1 MPPFSSS
8 IGRHAILAFL
18 LALAASSHFATGQ
31 TDAPPLGALKELSF
45 ANLSDRNLTP
55 LGTSALGIRPN
66 EWKHAESANFVYHF
80 FQSFVAAPVAQEAEY
95 YYRVVAAEMEKET
108 AQWERKC
115 HVFIFEKPEDWRAFQ
130 GKASLDPWTG
140 GICAGSELFILRD
153 PSYKWKGNTLG
164 HEVAHLV
171 ANRFFGS
178 GLPLWIREGHAEYA
192 ASRGYAAFHRLRGY
206 RARPRTQAVDPARF
220 IALAR
225 LTNAMTYPVDPMEVA
240 VFYDESERL
249 VRFLSAANKQGFAR
263 FFDAL
268 SKGNQFETALN
279 KGFAGRFINLDALE
293 REFKDYATKEH
304 GTALQD

>member
-1 MPPFSSS
+1 MST
-8 IGRHAILAFL
+8 RTRL
-18 LALAASSHFATGQ
+18 LTLAACLAAATT
-31 TDAPPLGALKELSF
+31 TDAQTTAGLGALPEVAF
-45 ANLSDRNLTP
+45 TNLSDRNVTP
-55 LGTSALGIRPN
+55 LGQSALLIRGN
-66 EWKHAESANFVYHF
+66 DWKHAETANFVYHF
-80 FQSFVAAPVAQEAEY
+80 FQSFVAGPVAQEAEY
-95 YYRVVAAEMEKET
+95 YYRVIAAEMEKET

-115 HVFIFEKPEDWRAFQ
+115 HIFIFEKPDDWRAFQ

-140 GICAGSELFILRD
+140 GICAGNELFIVRD

-206 RARPRTQAVDPARF
+206 RARPRTQAVNPTRF
-220 IALAR
+220 ISLAR
-225 LTNAMTYPVDPMEVA
+225 LTTALTYPTDPAEVE

-249 VRFLSAANKQGFAR
+249 VRFLSATNKQGFAR

-268 SKGNQFETALN
+268 SKGNHFESALN

>member
-1 MPPFSSS
+1 MPLRFLS
-8 IGRHAILAFL
+8 RFFILVATG
-18 LALAASSHFATGQ
+18 LAAGVHAVLAQ
-31 TDAPPLGALKELSF
+31 TNPAALGALPEIPF
-45 ANLSDRNLTP
+45 TRLSDRNLTP
-55 LGTSALGIRPN
+55 LGNSALAIREN
-66 EWKHAESANFVYHF
+66 DWKHAETTNFVYHF
-80 FQSFVAAPVAQEAEY
+80 FQSFVAGPVAQEAEY
-95 YYRVVAAEMEKET
+95 YYRVIAAEMEKET
-108 AQWERKC
+108 TQWERKC

-153 PSYKWKGNTLG
+153 HSYKWKGNTLG

-206 RARPRTQAVDPARF
+206 RARPRTQAVNPAQF
-220 IALAR
+220 ISLAQ
-225 LTNAMTYPVDPMEVA
+225 LTNAVTYPIDPAQVE
-240 VFYDESERL
+240 VFYDEAERL

-263 FFDAL
+263 LFEAL

>member
-1 MPPFSSS
+1 MSARFPLPPLVLVIIHIAS
-8 IGRHAILAFL
+8 
-18 LALAASSHFATGQ
+18 AAPAQNSAT
-31 TDAPPLGALKELSF
+31 PLGALPEVTF
-45 ANLSDRNLTP
+45 ASLSDRNLTP
-55 LGTSALGIRPN
+55 LGQSALAIRPN
-66 EWKHAESANFVYHF
+66 EWKHAETANFVYHF
-80 FQSFVAAPVAQEAEY
+80 FQSFVAGPVAQEAEY
-95 YYRVVAAEMEKET
+95 YYRVIASEMEKET
-108 AQWERKC
+108 TQWERKC
-115 HVFIFEKPEDWRAFQ
+115 HVFIFEKPDDWRAFQ
-130 GKASLDPWTG
+130 GKAALDPWTG
-140 GICAGSELFILRD
+140 GICAGSELFIVRD

-206 RARPRTQAVDPARF
+206 RARPRTQAVNPSRF
-220 IALAR
+220 IALAQ
-225 LTNAMTYPVDPMEVA
+225 LTSAVAYPTNSAEVE

-263 FFDAL
+263 LFDAL